1 MNFFEYQAR
10 ARKQSRWI
18 IIAFILV
25 TLLIVAAVN
34 LIVLSLIGFHAPI
47 AAGTSYITQQN
58 ITGFNL
64 QSLLSSD
71 FLMQHI
77 NAIMGSSAATA
88 GVIGLASLGKISS
101 LKSGGGKVAKD
112 LGGTLVTND
121 TVDPLRRRL
130 LNVVEEIS
138 LASGVPV
145 PGVYVLENE
154 PGINAF
160 AAGYST
166 SDAAVAVTQGCLE
179 KLSRSELQGVIA
191 HEFSHILNGDMRI
204 NIRLM
209 GVIFGILVIAIV
221 GRKFMSSG
229 RHVRTSSRDG
239 GGLTAVVA
247 IGLALMLVG
256 YIGLF
261 FSRWM
266 KAALSRQREYLAD
279 ASAIQFTREPQG
291 LSGALKKIAAYN
303 HRSYLKTDSEEVSH
317 MLFGQGY
324 RSLMFATHPPLEKRI
339 KRVEK
344 NFKQEDI
351 KELAEK
357 LREQERK
364 EHLQAVQAE
373 KEAEQKLAD
382 KSKPSFNPADIV
394 NQIGSPDFERV
405 LAAAMLLSKIPDEL
419 TSAAHSVE
427 WAPEVLFYTLL
438 DNNKKIRDEQ
448 LMIVMEHMGE
458 HSETKLRH
466 LVASKRKLPAEFRLP
481 LLEMVFPVLK
491 RRPQEDI
498 NKIITTIMHLIQAD
512 GKIDSFEYLLSK
524 IITMQLQESAFPHK
538 SKLNGKRKLKECEQQ
553 VFDVISILAAHGH
566 DDVHDT
572 QKAYEY
578 GVKGLGLSDSNVLL
592 VQDWVARLDEA
603 LPILN
608 ELKPE
613 EKNKLVEAFAR
624 TVNLDNKLVTEEHE
638 MFRAICAS
646 IHVPLPLLKAVPSG
660 SKKAGKQ
667 LEIDMDL

>member
-10 ARKQSRWI
+10 ARKQSRWL

-34 LIVLSLIGFHAPI
+34 LIVLSLIGFQAPV
-47 AAGTSYITQQN
+47 ASGVGYITQQSV
-58 ITGFNL
+58 GSFGL
-64 QSLLSSD
+64 HSLLSAD

-77 NAIMGSSAATA
+77 NTIIGSSAGTA

-101 LKSGGGKVAKD
+101 LKSGGAKVAKD

-121 TVDPLRRRL
+121 SVDPLRRRL
-130 LNVVEEIS
+130 LNVVEEIA

-145 PGVYVLENE
+145 PEVYVLENE

-229 RHVRTSSRDG
+229 RHIRTSSRDNG
-239 GGLTAVVA
+239 GVAAVVM

-279 ASAIQFTREPQG
+279 ASAVQFTREPMG
-291 LSGALKKIAAYN
+291 LAGALKKIAAYS
-303 HRSYLKTDSEEVSH
+303 HKSYLKADTEEVNH

-351 KELAEK
+351 EQLAKK
-357 LREQERK
+357 LKEQERK
-364 EHLQAVQAE
+364 EHIQAIEAE
-373 KEAEQKLAD
+373 KEAAAKLTD
-382 KSKPSFNPADIV
+382 KSKQSFNPADIV

-405 LAAAMLLSKIPDEL
+405 LAAAMLVSSMPEEL
-419 TSAAHSVE
+419 GSAAHSVE

-438 DNNKKIRDEQ
+438 DNTKKIRDQQ
-448 LMIVMEHMGE
+448 LMIVLKNMGE
-458 HSETKLRH
+458 HSESKLRH
-466 LVASKRKLPAEFRLP
+466 LASARKKLSAEYRLP
-481 LLEMVFPVLK
+481 LLEMAFPSLK

-498 NKIITTIMHLIQAD
+498 EKIIHTVQQLIQAD
-512 GKIDSFEYLLSK
+512 GKIDAFEYMLSK
-524 IITMQLQESAFPHK
+524 VITMQLHEAANPNS
-538 SKLNGKRKLKECEQQ
+538 SKLHGKRKLADCEAE
-553 VFDVISILAAHGH
+553 VFDVISVLAAHGH

-572 QKAYEY
+572 QKAYQQ
-578 GVKGLGLSDSNVLL
+578 GVQGLGLSESNVLI
-592 VQDWVARLDEA
+592 VQDWVSRLDKAVEV
-603 LPILN
+603 LN
-608 ELKPE
+608 ELTPID
-613 EKNKLVEAFAR
+613 KNKLVEALAR
-624 TVNLDNKLVTEEHE
+624 TVNADNKLVTEEHE

-646 IHVPLPLLKAVPSG
+646 IHVPLPLLKSVASKT
-660 SKKAGKQ
+660 KKAGKQ
-667 LEIDMDL
+667 LEIDMEL

>member
-10 ARKQSRWI
+10 ARKQSRWL

-34 LIVLSLIGFHAPI
+34 FIVLSIIGFHAPV
-47 AAGTSYITQQN
+47 ASGVGYISQQN
-58 ITGFNL
+58 ISGFGL
-64 QSLLSSD
+64 QSLLSAD

-77 NAIMGSSAATA
+77 NTIIGSSAGTA
-88 GVIGLASLGKISS
+88 SVIGLASLGKINS

-112 LGGTLVTND
+112 LGGTLVTGD

-130 LNVVEEIS
+130 LNVVEEIA

-145 PGVYVLENE
+145 PEVYVLENE
-154 PGINAF
+154 PAINAF

-229 RHVRTSSRDG
+229 RHIRTSSRDG
-239 GGLTAVVA
+239 GGVTAIVA

-279 ASAIQFTREPQG
+279 ASAIQFTREPTG

-303 HRSYLKTDSEEVSH
+303 HGSYLKTDAEEVSH
-317 MLFGQGY
+317 MLFGNGY

-339 KRVEK
+339 KRIEK

-357 LREQERK
+357 LRAQERK
-364 EHLQAVQAE
+364 EHLQAIQAE
-373 KEAEQKLAD
+373 KEAAA
-382 KSKPSFNPADIV
+382 KSVGSSKTSFNPADIV

-405 LAAAMLLSKIPDEL
+405 LAAAVLVSSIPDDL
-419 TSAAHSVE
+419 SAAAHSVE

-438 DNNKKIRDEQ
+438 DNSKAIRDAQ
-448 LMIVMEHMGE
+448 LMIVIENMGE
-458 HSETKLRH
+458 LSENKLRH
-466 LVASKRKLPAEFRLP
+466 LVSSKRKVPAEYRLP
-481 LLEMVFPVLK
+481 LVEMVFPALK

-498 NKIITTIMHLIQAD
+498 DKVIMTVEKLIMAD
-512 GKIDSFEYLLSK
+512 GKIDAFEYMLSK
-524 IITMQLQESAFPHK
+524 IITMHLKESANPHK
-538 SKLNGKRKLKECEQQ
+538 SKLSGKRKLKDCESQ
-553 VFDVISILAAHGH
+553 VFDVISVLAAHGH

-572 QKAYEY
+572 QKAYQQ
-578 GVKGLGLSDSNVLL
+578 GVTGLGLSDSNVMI
-592 VQDWVARLDEA
+592 VQDWVDRLDVAVE
-603 LPILN
+603 ILN
-608 ELKPE
+608 ELNPKD
-613 EKNKLVEAFAR
+613 KNKLVEALAR
-624 TVNLDNKLVTEEHE
+624 TVNADNKLVTEEHE

-646 IHVPLPLLKAVPSG
+646 IHVPLPLLKSVQIK

-667 LEIDMDL
+667 LEIEMDL